1 MTKRFGGKDPVAIR
15 IFQPYAYPDGSAEAT
30 EHLRY
35 VGRTNE
41 LSAVFNSP
49 TSVTLYVHDETTPG
63 GFPVSGPRGTNG
75 LNGLAGA
82 NGLNGANGI
91 DGADGQSAYEL
102 AVANGFV
109 GSLGAWFASLVGP
122 TGLTGA
128 AGADGTDGEAGA
140 TPVPIWTGTS
150 LAWELPD
157 GTPLTTPVDLR
168 GPQGD
173 SGQNGAQVWVSSHPT
188 LTGVLALHIVPAGA
202 PVGTVAAVTNLGM
215 GEIRDFE
222 YDPALGRLW
231 ITTNAGYE
239 FEVNIP
245 VVDTGAFLNI
255 TQHDASLVNVLD
267 NSGAVLF
274 RAHS

>member
-15 IFQPYAYPDGSAEAT
+15 IFQPYAYPAGSPEAT

-41 LSAVFNSP
+41 LSAVFTSP
-49 TSVTLYVHDETTPG
+49 SSVALYVHDETTPG
-63 GFPVSGPRGTNG
+63 GFPVSGPAGMNGT
-75 LNGLAGA
+75 
-82 NGLNGANGI
+82 NGLNGANGQNGV
-91 DGADGQSAYEL
+91 DGADGAAGPSAYDL
-102 AVANGFV
+102 AVSNGFS
-109 GSLGAWFASLVGP
+109 GSLGAWFASLIGP
-122 TGLTGA
+122 AGPTGA
-128 AGADGTDGEAGA
+128 AGANGTDGTDGE

-157 GTPLTTPVDLR
+157 GTPIASPVDLR

-173 SGQNGAQVWVSSHPT
+173 AGQAGAQVWVSSHPT

-202 PVGTVAAVTNLGM
+202 PVGTPAAVTNLGM

-222 YDPALGRLW
+222 YDPLLGRIW

-239 FEVNIP
+239 YEVTIP
-245 VVDTGAFLNI
+245 PIDTSVFMTI
-255 TQHDASLVNVLD
+255 SQHQAGLVSVYD
-267 NSGAVLF
+267 NAGSILF
-274 RAHS
+274 KAHS